1 MSFSQTGSTI
11 KSSMDT
17 SRFSEG
23 LMKPTLSPTSTISNA
38 NNPKTI
44 IQPAK
49 TTNTNNGSVV
59 DYLNSKGQASD
70 YTSRTGLA
78 SKYGIQGYS
87 GTADQNTQLLNYLKG
102 GSTPTTTSTSQN
114 LGSKDTLKTDMGD
127 SSKSTGMINLGDN
140 QPKPYTNDGNLFG
153 NVVTGLANTPNSNQE
168 LNDAL
173 KNREA
178 LQNEYQKNNNL
189 IQSRGWDLSE
199 QGGAQGMLKQ
209 SYNTANA
216 AAEDRVQNALT
227 SQGNQITALNN
238 AGNLAKPILG
248 SVGQVPYNPT
258 MGTQGSYLG
267 TTGGNSL
274 NEIGK
279 TLGQFNGAQTTA
291 ENQYVQTEAYKSAH
305 QQAQNLQNQLGNLI
319 SSMGLNPNDLNVANQ
334 GLQLIAKNTS
344 DSRYQI
350 LQNYITDVASRYAQ
364 VLTPTGGSQ
373 TDTVR
378 DTAQGMINGL
388 ASGSSILQVLN
399 SLDQQ
404 AQAVS
409 SGVNTNNTGSVK
421 GTTTSNSGSGS
432 ITPKGGLSF

>member
-11 KSSMDT
+11 KSKTGGLGINPSLLNKPGGLFGNKNT
-17 SRFSEG
+17 VLTGEG
-23 LMKPTLSPTSTISNA
+23 SNIGIFAKQDPFKNVSGQISTKPILSNLPTYQSKPTASNPVVTKTSGMMGPTY
-38 NNPKTI
+38 NPVKTGS
-44 IQPAK
+44 K
-49 TTNTNNGSVV
+49 TG
-59 DYLNSKGQASD
+59 
-70 YTSRTGLA
+70 
-78 SKYGIQGYS
+78 
-87 GTADQNTQLLNYLKG
+87 
-102 GSTPTTTSTSQN
+102 STSQD
-114 LGSKDTLKTDMGD
+114 LGSTDTSGLKTGGT
-127 SSKSTGMINLGDN
+127 SPKPGMMNLGDI
-140 QPKPYTNDGNLFG
+140 QPQTQYKNDANLYG
-153 NVVTGLANTPNSNQE
+153 TVVTGLANTPKENTEVNE
-168 LNDAL
+168 AL
-173 KNREA
+173 RNRET
-178 LQNEYQKNNNL
+178 LQNEYQKQNNL

-199 QGGAQGMLKQ
+199 QAGAQGMLKQ

-227 SQGNQITALNN
+227 AQTNQINALDK

-248 SVGQVPYNPT
+248 SVGQVPFNPT
-258 MGTQGSYLG
+258 LETQGSYLG

-279 TLGQFNGAQTTA
+279 TLGQFTGAQTTA

-305 QQAQNLQNQLGNLI
+305 QQAQNLQSQLGNLI

-334 GLQLIAKNTS
+334 GLQLIARNTS

-388 ASGSSILQVLN
+388 ASGNSILQVLN

-409 SGVNTNNTGSVK
+409 AGVNTNNTGSVK
-421 GTTTSNSGSGS
+421 GPTTSNSGSGS